1 MEKNIKKECLR
12 VYIKLNHF
20 AVQQKLTQH
29 YKLTI
34 LPKKSIRELQKFSRQ
49 TNVLGVRGGSYIEMT
64 ECP

>member
-1 MEKNIKKECLR
+1 MEKNIKKKECLC

-34 LPKKSIRELQKFSRQ
+34 LPKKKKKALESCKSSLDRLMFWGLEGDLI
-49 TNVLGVRGGSYIEMT
+49 
-64 ECP
+64 